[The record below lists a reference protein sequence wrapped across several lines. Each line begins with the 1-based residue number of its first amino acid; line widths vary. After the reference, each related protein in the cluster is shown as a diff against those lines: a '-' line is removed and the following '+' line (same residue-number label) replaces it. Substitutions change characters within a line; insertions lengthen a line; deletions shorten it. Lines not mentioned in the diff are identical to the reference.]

1 VSQPAWLLEA
11 RALEQE
17 GKLEAMQDKV
27 RDAVDHLSFAA
38 VIAQIYS
45 DRMVR
50 LQEAGDAA
58 GAADAYERATN
69 HIYFYASMA
78 TSGGEG
84 TALSAER
91 DEFLR
96 ELRSLYQGAT

>member
-1 VSQPAWLLEA
+1 MSEPAWFRQA
-11 RALEQE
+11 KVLEQE
-17 GKLEAMQDKV
+17 GKLEAMEKLV
-27 RDAVDHLSFAA
+27 RDAIDHLSFAA
-38 VIAQIYS
+38 VIAQIYR

-58 GAADAYERATN
+58 GAAAAYQLASDR
-69 HIYFYASMA
+69 IDFYASMA

-91 DEFLR
+91 AEFLKDLKR
-96 ELRSLYQGAT
+96 LYQGER